1 MSSASEAETG
11 AGYYNAKQL
20 IPLRQTL
27 IELGHPQD
35 ATPLQ
40 LDNQSATQMLNDTVS
55 QKRSKAMDMRFY
67 WLRDRAKQQQF
78 HIYWKQGQHNLA
90 DYFTKHHSPSHYRK
104 MRFIFLH
111 KQNLGPTHV
120 TEILSH
126 TH

>member
-55 QKRSKAMDMRFY
+55 QNRSKAMDMLFY

-78 HIYWKQGQHNLA
+78 HEHNLA
-90 DYFTKHHSPSHYRK
+90 D
-104 MRFIFLH
+104 
-111 KQNLGPTHV
+111 
-120 TEILSH
+120 
-126 TH
+126 